1 MHDLNLPAGQLRPP
15 RVVVDPGSPRLLWKL
30 RGTLHTRK
38 NRFSAFAAAVLGA
51 SVLTLV
57 AWIRLPGLTRETLW
71 AEDGGIFLR
80 QAMDSRLLAGLM
92 DPYDGYLHVLP
103 RLLAHIS
110 LRLGPLEGYAERITW
125 LSCGCIGLVGAA
137 VFFLSRSRVPSVG
150 SRLFLAVIPALL
162 PVAPLEV
169 MGNTAN
175 LHWYMLW
182 LMPWIILHESRG
194 RSFNVLLLL
203 VSFVAATTEIQTVLF
218 VPLIWFA
225 VRAKRQWG
233 GSVGLLLGLA
243 LQFITYVSFPRS
255 VSQDAV
261 PWDLGSVIIGW
272 LLQGGMSSVES
283 SASSVGVG
291 WTYFGGALLV
301 VPVLMLLAPA
311 SAAAFK
317 GRATL
322 IAVLASLGV
331 SAALW
336 FAAQIFNNRAF
347 MNYSSFTNQEWLKFD
362 FLRYAAAPA
371 MFALGALA
379 LASGRFHWSSETER
393 PAPPPAAQRRGLTW
407 QNSCG
412 AVLATILFFGFFPPT
427 SSRADGPSWGEQVSA
442 GRSACAS
449 DPQLAEVAAFV
460 APRGWEYGRVA
471 ISCKR
476 LRTNDNERR

>member
-1 MHDLNLPAGQLRPP
+1 MPAGQLRPP
-15 RVVVDPGSPRLLWKL
+15 RLVDAPGTPRLPRAF
-30 RGTLHTRK
+30 RGTLAVSR
-38 NRFSAFAAAVLGA
+38 NGFRAFAAAVLGA
-51 SVLTLV
+51 AALTLL

-80 QAMDSRLLAGLM
+80 QAMDSRFLSGLM
-92 DPYDGYLHVLP
+92 DPYDGYLHLLP
-103 RLLAHIS
+103 RLLAHLS
-110 LRLGPLEGYAERITW
+110 LRMGPLEGYAERISW
-125 LSCGCIGLVGAA
+125 LSCACVGLVGVA
-137 VFFLSRSRVPSVG
+137 VFFLSRSHIPSVW
-150 SRLFLAVIPALL
+150 SRLLLAGIPALL

-182 LMPWIILHESRG
+182 LTPWILIHQSRRRSSNILL
-194 RSFNVLLLL
+194 VL

-218 VPLIWFA
+218 VPLIWLA
-225 VRAKRQWG
+225 VRTRRQWG

-283 SASSVGVG
+283 SASSVGVA
-291 WTYFGGALLV
+291 WTYFGGALLL
-301 VPVLMLLAPA
+301 VPVALLLAPA
-311 SAAAFK
+311 VAAAFN

-322 IAVLASLGV
+322 VAVLASVGV

-336 FAAQIFNNRAF
+336 FAAQVFNNRAF

-362 FLRYAAAPA
+362 FLRYAVAPA

-379 LASGRFHWSSETER
+379 LASGRFHWRRETER
-393 PAPPPAAQRRGLTW
+393 PVAPVPSLRRGITW
-407 QNSCG
+407 QNSC
-412 AVLATILFFGFFPPT
+412 ATILATILFLGFFPPT
-427 SSRADGPSWGEQVSA
+427 SSRADGPSWGEQVLA

-449 DPQLAEVAAFV
+449 DPQLAEVPAFV

-471 ISCKR
+471 ISCNR